1 MNYSVHDLRL
11 LGAALYLGEGTKARK
26 TKYGNIYSIEFTNT
40 DPRMIEVFMVFLRK
54 VIKPIEEKIKA
65 QLFIYPDH
73 SEDKLKTYWSEKLN
87 IPLDRFQKSIL
98 LKQGSGRYRPSLYGI
113 MKVRYNNK
121 VHFLELQGI
130 IDKVFGGV
138 R

>member
-1 MNYSVHDLRL
+1 MEYSIHDLKL
-11 LGAALYLGEGTKARK
+11 LGAALYLDEGTKARK
-26 TKYGNIYSIEFTNT
+26 TRYGKIYSIEFTNT
-40 DPRMIEVFMVFLRK
+40 DPRMIEIFMLFLRK
-54 VIKPIEEKIKA
+54 VIKPIEEKVKA

-73 SEDKLKTYWSEKLN
+73 CEVTLKSFWSEKLN
-87 IPLDRFQKSIL
+87 IPLGRFQKSIF
-98 LKQGSGRYRPSLYGI
+98 LKQSSGRFKPSLYGI